1 MNMLDWVQEAAGG
14 SSVQRR
20 RSGRMREGGESVDEK
35 EERLEKGENEE
46 EDRKLERRDT
56 RRAESIES

>member
-1 MNMLDWVQEAAGG
+1 
-14 SSVQRR
+14 
-20 RSGRMREGGESVDEK
+20 MREGGESVDEK